1 MHAVVSTCCTT
12 SPIMPIAVGRAGSFL
27 HEAADTCHP
36 PSPLHKLSVLRRRWC
51 ILLLEDSERNYLL

>member
-12 SPIMPIAVGRAGSFL
+12 SPIMPTAVGRAGSFL
-27 HEAADTCHP
+27 HGAEDTCHP
-36 PSPLHKLSVLRRRWC
+36 SSPLHKLSVLRRWC